1 MTDIPTEIS
10 ERFDIHGLFAEG
22 RTGTLHHATE
32 RTTGRKGLL
41 KLLRSESV
49 GSASDRQR
57 IKRELTKQ
65 VTLSHA
71 TLALPWACGEAGK
84 TLWLFRE
91 HVAGRTLAQRVAQ
104 DGPITASEAFAVIA
118 QLAEGLDELHRAGL
132 LFRDLTP
139 QHVVLKDDGS
149 VIAFGAG
156 IAPPIDHEEVFELF
170 GTPEYVS
177 PEQTAGKLVS
187 FRSDLYALGCLFH
200 ALVGGK
206 PPFTGATKDV
216 LAAHASTPAPSL
228 PNVAPEAASLI
239 EQLLAKDPKQRPFS
253 AQQVRRGLDPF
264 LPDLL
269 KSGEMAMPAA
279 RKATLLGM
287 PAVSPPRPPS
297 LEPPKPPSMEP
308 PKPPSMEAPK
318 AAPKRN
324 PDATQQVAIDDILE
338 EGAIAKAAKVSAPP
352 PPPPST
358 QSSAPRM
365 SSAPPP
371 PPSAAKK
378 ADTTQQLDALDLE
391 EEVAPAPAMAA
402 AVVAAVAAPVASPA
416 PVASAET
423 TGGFEVLSDPSE
435 VSGDDEDED
444 DVRANAPDAAPVA
457 QAAAPAMDD
466 LDYDDLAE
474 TMAREAPSALAP
486 MAPHVDT
493 SAQHLEPQPQI
504 AQSMQSVQ
512 VAPEPAPARTR
523 RDTTPVLPEDRVSHT
538 PTMTAVSEPPNRNG
552 LYALAGGALV
562 FLSVLLFIGYQAFKP
577 EPVATV
583 VQMPAPTPVGDPPTA
598 SPPVVV
604 PAVAQLAVAEPTV
617 EPTVEP
623 AVEAAVEPVEATE
636 AAEAVEAP
644 AVEAP
649 VAEAEEA
656 APAEEAEEA
665 APAEETEARPGRRG
679 RRERAAR
686 PARAAS
692 PFDQAR
698 EAAREAFQARNFAAA
713 EQAYVRAT
721 SINPRHAGSWAGL
734 GAARMQ
740 TRNFAGA
747 VQAYQRAVQL
757 QSNNS
762 GYFTMLGHAF
772 RMSGNAAGARQAY
785 QRALAIDPANA
796 AAQQGLNGG

>member
-1 MTDIPTEIS
+1 LTDIPTEIS
-10 ERFDIHGLFAEG
+10 ERFDIHGLFADG

-41 KLLRSESV
+41 KLLRPESL

-91 HVAGRTLAQRVAQ
+91 HLAGRTLAQRVAQ

-200 ALVGGK
+200 TLVGGK

-216 LAAHASTPAPSL
+216 LAAHASTPAPSVS
-228 PNVAPEAASLI
+228 NVAPEAASLI

-297 LEPPKPPSMEP
+297 LEPPRPPSMEP

-352 PPPPST
+352 PPPPS
-358 QSSAPRM
+358 APRM

-391 EEVAPAPAMAA
+391 EEVAPAPVIAAA
-402 AVVAAVAAPVASPA
+402 AVVAAVAAPVATA
-416 PVASAET
+416 AET

-435 VSGDDEDED
+435 VSGDDADDED
-444 DVRANAPDAAPVA
+444 DVRANAPDVAPAVA
-457 QAAAPAMDD
+457 SPAPAMDD

-493 SAQHLEPQPQI
+493 SAQHIEPQPQSPQPS
-504 AQSMQSVQ
+504 AQPASVQ
-512 VAPEPAPARTR
+512 VAPARTR

-538 PTMTAVSEPPNRNG
+538 PTMTAVTEPPNRNG

-583 VQMPAPTPVGDPPTA
+583 VQMPAPTPVGDAPTA
-598 SPPVVV
+598 SPPVATPT
-604 PAVAQLAVAEPTV
+604 PAVAPLEVAEPTV

-623 AVEAAVEPVEATE
+623 VVEAAVEPATEATE
-636 AAEAVEAP
+636 
-644 AVEAP
+644 P
-649 VAEAEEA
+649 VAEETAEEPTVEPTEA
-656 APAEEAEEA
+656 AEEAEEA
-665 APAEETEARPGRRG
+665 APAEETEPRPGRRG

-772 RMSGNAAGARQAY
+772 RMSGNTAGARQAY

>member
-1 MTDIPTEIS
+1 LTDIPTEIS
-10 ERFDIHGLFAEG
+10 ERFDIDGLFAEG

-41 KLLRSESV
+41 KLLRPESV

-104 DGPITASEAFAVIA
+104 DGPITTSEAFAVIA

-216 LAAHASTPAPSL
+216 LVAHASTPAPTL

-269 KSGEMAMPAA
+269 KSGEMATPAA

-287 PAVSPPRPPS
+287 PAASPPRPPS
-297 LEPPKPPSMEP
+297 LEPPRPPSMEP

-352 PPPPST
+352 PPPPG
-358 QSSAPRM
+358 SAPRM

-378 ADTTQQLDALDLE
+378 ADTTQQLDAVDLE
-391 EEVAPAPAMAA
+391 EEVAPAPVIAA
-402 AVVAAVAAPVASPA
+402 AVVAP
-416 PVASAET
+416 AET

-435 VSGDDEDED
+435 VTGDDADEDED

-493 SAQHLEPQPQI
+493 SAQHLEPQPQPQI
-504 AQSMQSVQ
+504 AQSVQ

-538 PTMTAVSEPPNRNG
+538 PTMTAVTEPPNRNG

-583 VQMPAPTPVGDPPTA
+583 VQMPAPTPVGDAPTA
-598 SPPVVV
+598 SPPVVTPT
-604 PAVAQLAVAEPTV
+604 PAVAQLEVAEPEV

-636 AAEAVEAP
+636 PVAE

-649 VAEAEEA
+649 VAEEA
-656 APAEEAEEA
+656 TPAEEAEEA
-665 APAEETEARPGRRG
+665 APAEEPEARPGRRG

-757 QSNNS
+757 QQNNS
-762 GYFTMLGHAF
+762 GYLTMLGHAF
-772 RMSGNAAGARQAY
+772 RMSGNASGARQAY

>member
-22 RTGTLHHATE
+22 RTGTLHHASE

-41 KLLRSESV
+41 KLLRPESV

-91 HVAGRTLAQRVAQ
+91 HVAGRTLAQRITQ
-104 DGPITASEAFAVIA
+104 DGPLTSSEAFTVIA

-149 VIAFGAG
+149 VVAFGAG
-156 IAPPIDHEEVFELF
+156 IAPLIDHEEVFELF

-187 FRSDLYALGCLFH
+187 FRSDLYALGCFFH

-206 PPFTGATKDV
+206 PPFTGAAKDV
-216 LAAHASTPAPSL
+216 LAAHASSPAPSTSNL
-228 PNVAPEAASLI
+228 AAEAATLI
-239 EQLLAKDPKQRPFS
+239 DQLLAKDPKQRPFS
-253 AQQVRRGLDPF
+253 AQQVRRALDPF

-269 KSGEMAMPAA
+269 KSGEMPMPST
-279 RKATLLGM
+279 RKATLLGI
-287 PAVSPPRPPS
+287 PAASPPRPPS
-297 LEPPKPPSMEP
+297 LEPPRPPSMEP
-308 PKPPSMEAPK
+308 PKPPSMEPPQ
-318 AAPKRN
+318 AAKRN

-338 EGAIAKAAKVSAPP
+338 EGAIAKAAKISAPP
-352 PPPPST
+352 PPP
-358 QSSAPRM
+358 SAPRM

-371 PPSAAKK
+371 PPSASKSAPKK
-378 ADTTQQLDALDLE
+378 ADTTQQLDAVDLE
-391 EEVAPAPAMAA
+391 EEVAPAP
-402 AVVAAVAAPVASPA
+402 VLAAPIVA
-416 PVASAET
+416 PVVSAPSET
-423 TGGFEVLSDPSE
+423 TGGFEVLSDPSDVAADDADDDADEE
-435 VSGDDEDED
+435 VS
-444 DVRANAPDAAPVA
+444 RANVQDAAP
-457 QAAAPAMDD
+457 AAIAATPRGMDD

-474 TMAREAPSALAP
+474 TMAREAPSSLAP
-486 MAPHVDT
+486 MAPHVDVA
-493 SAQHLEPQPQI
+493 AQHI
-504 AQSMQSVQ
+504 AQP
-512 VAPEPAPARTR
+512 APEPVAPAPSR
-523 RDTTPVLPEDRVSHT
+523 RDATPVLHEDRVSHT

-562 FLSVLLFIGYQAFKP
+562 FLSVLLFIGYQMFKP
-577 EPVATV
+577 EPTASVQITTPTLVGDAPTATPPVAT
-583 VQMPAPTPVGDPPTA
+583 PT
-598 SPPVVV
+598 
-604 PAVAQLAVAEPTV
+604 PAVAELV
-617 EPTVEP
+617 EPTPAIEPAAEPIEPEAMEPEP
-623 AVEAAVEPVEATE
+623 AVEEPTEAEPAVEVAEVAAETIEVAE
-636 AAEAVEAP
+636 AAEP
-644 AVEAP
+644 
-649 VAEAEEA
+649 
-656 APAEEAEEA
+656 
-665 APAEETEARPGRRG
+665 EETEARPGRRN

-698 EAAREAFQARNFAAA
+698 EAARVAFQARNFAAA

-740 TRNFAGA
+740 TRNFPGA

-757 QSNNS
+757 QSNDS

-772 RMSGNAAGARQAY
+772 RMAGNASGARQAY
-785 QRALAIDPANA
+785 QRALAIDPSNA
-796 AAQQGLNGG
+796 AAQRGLGG

>member
-10 ERFDIHGLFAEG
+10 ERFDIHGLFADG

-41 KLLRSESV
+41 KLLRPESV

-91 HVAGRTLAQRVAQ
+91 HVAGRTLAQRVTQ

-216 LAAHASTPAPSL
+216 LAAHASTPAPSIT
-228 PNVAPEAASLI
+228 NVAPEAASLI

-269 KSGEMAMPAA
+269 KSGEMAMPAP

-297 LEPPKPPSMEP
+297 LEPPRPPSMEP

-318 AAPKRN
+318 AAPQRN

-338 EGAIAKAAKVSAPP
+338 EGAVAKAAKVSAPP
-352 PPPPST
+352 PPPPS
-358 QSSAPRM
+358 PRM

-378 ADTTQQLDALDLE
+378 ADTTQQLDAVDLE
-391 EEVAPAPAMAA
+391 EEVAPAPAIAAA
-402 AVVAAVAAPVASPA
+402 AVVAPAASA
-416 PVASAET
+416 AET

-435 VSGDDEDED
+435 VAGDDGDDEDDE
-444 DVRANAPDAAPVA
+444 DVRANAPDVAPAPIA

-493 SAQHLEPQPQI
+493 SAQHIEPQPQS
-504 AQSMQSVQ
+504 AQPASVQ
-512 VAPEPAPARTR
+512 IAPEPTPARTR

-538 PTMTAVSEPPNRNG
+538 PTMTAVTEPPNRNG

-562 FLSVLLFIGYQAFKP
+562 FLSVVLFIGYQAFKP

-583 VQMPAPTPVGDPPTA
+583 VQMPTPTPVGDAPTA
-598 SPPVVV
+598 SPPIATPT
-604 PAVAQLAVAEPTV
+604 PAVAQLEVV
-617 EPTVEP
+617 QPTVEP
-623 AVEAAVEPVEATE
+623 AVEPVVEAAVEPAAEATEPVAEETAEEATE
-636 AAEAVEAP
+636 AT
-644 AVEAP
+644 
-649 VAEAEEA
+649 EEA
-656 APAEEAEEA
+656 SAEEA
-665 APAEETEARPGRRG
+665 APAEETEARPGRRA

-698 EAAREAFQARNFAAA
+698 EAARQAFQARNFAAA